1 MEIINNSIA
10 IIFIL
15 LVGIGIG
22 ITYKYVSANVRK
34 SMQRK
39 KALEKA
45 RLAKE
50 VKKIVRDYLKEL
62 QK

>member
-34 SMQRK
+34 SMKRK
-39 KALEKA
+39 KALERA
-45 RLAKE
+45 RFTKD
-50 VKKIVRDYLKEL
+50 VRKIVREYLEEL
-62 QK
+62 SK

>member
-22 ITYKYVSANVRK
+22 ITYKYVSGNVRK

-45 RLAKE
+45 RMTKE
-50 VKKIVRDYLKEL
+50 IKKVVREYLKEL
-62 QK
+62 SK